1 MSRYYG
7 VTFELLTFACT
18 QRIWEESL
26 ANLDRAREVAGCE
39 ISLLR
44 GWRPSLPGSLRLN
57 GARLCAA
64 LAARPHSFDFIHA
77 RTDYSAAV
85 AGTLPGRQRP
95 PVLWDCRGDSR
106 AEILDGRRQAAGW
119 RRLATPVQFWV
130 SSRNLRL
137 AARHADAAIFVS
149 APLGEQHATKL
160 RPGTPQIIAPNCAD
174 EDLFF
179 YSQALRKQARSDLGI
194 APNELLFVYSG
205 TVKHYQNIEAML
217 NWYSAHARNLQA
229 SRMLF
234 VTPNPE
240 AVLMLAQSASLSEQ
254 VIALSARHE
263 EVNRYMNAADA
274 AFMLRDGVNANRVA
288 SPTKFAEYCLAG
300 LPVIMTG
307 AVKDA
312 YALAQRLGNYV
323 DKDDPEAIRRIVST
337 NRETVAGSAREILGR
352 RSQIKAIY
360 QLYQHMAH
368 PNAEQHP

>member
-106 AEILDGRRQAAGW
+106 AEILDGRRRAAGW
-119 RRLATPVQFWV
+119 RGLATPVQFWV

-149 APLGEQHATKL
+149 APLQEQHATKL

-205 TVKHYQNIEAML
+205 TVKHYQNIEAMFH
-217 NWYSAHARNLQA
+217 WYSAHARDLQA

-240 AVLMLAQSASLSEQ
+240 AVLVLARILHERSAWVE
-254 VIALSARHE
+254 
-263 EVNRYMNAADA
+263 
-274 AFMLRDGVNANRVA
+274 F
-288 SPTKFAEYCLAG
+288 
-300 LPVIMTG
+300 
-307 AVKDA
+307 
-312 YALAQRLGNYV
+312 QR
-323 DKDDPEAIRRIVST
+323 E
-337 NRETVAGSAREILGR
+337 
-352 RSQIKAIY
+352 
-360 QLYQHMAH
+360 H
-368 PNAEQHP
+368 